1 MPKLSKRLIP
11 YVLLASFAVGELYA
25 IIFSDETRW
34 PFSSVPMFAQIKP
47 RPTWTEYRP
56 VAVTPKGEVN
66 LVEAG
71 ALDYKVQRVLMA
83 GYQKSINQG
92 KVQRRAQLERD
103 ISDIVASTT
112 RAAGIEDVA
121 GVRIYASTWDLES
134 LRAAQPSRSDDL
146 AYEELFQ

>member
-83 GYQKSINQG
+83 GYEKSIKKGNLE
-92 KVQRRAQLERD
+92 RRTQLERD
-103 ISDIVASTT
+103 IAAIVENTT
-112 RAAGIEDVA
+112 RTAGMTEVS
-121 GVRIYASTWDLES
+121 GVRIYESTWELAS
-134 LRAAQPSRSDDL
+134 LRAGQPSRTDKI
-146 AYEELFQ
+146 AFEETK